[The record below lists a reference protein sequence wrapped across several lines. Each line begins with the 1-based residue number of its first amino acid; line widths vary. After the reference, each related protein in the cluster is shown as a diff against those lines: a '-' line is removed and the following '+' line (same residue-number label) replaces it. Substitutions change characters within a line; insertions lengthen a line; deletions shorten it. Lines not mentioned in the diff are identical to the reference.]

1 MSKLKRSALVNFL
14 RIVEHGDLFIY
25 FYRFLNSG
33 VLLVLEASIKPE
45 FGFHFSAALCV
56 CTVSGLERS
65 GVSGDW
71 LARTDRT
78 KVVIF

>member
-14 RIVEHGDLFIY
+14 RIVEHGDLFI

-71 LARTDRT
+71 LARPDRT